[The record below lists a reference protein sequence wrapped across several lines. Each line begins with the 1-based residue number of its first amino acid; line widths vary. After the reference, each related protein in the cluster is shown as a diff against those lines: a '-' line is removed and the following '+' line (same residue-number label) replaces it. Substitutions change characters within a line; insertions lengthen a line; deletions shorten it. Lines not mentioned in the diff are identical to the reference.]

1 MVGVKSSFVLIF
13 IVLHLD
19 LCLLLLSH
27 VIIYIYK
34 NKNRVGQVSSLCAN
48 LDKFHLQRIVT
59 NSFLRVRIKK
69 IQIVIYFIFN

>member
-19 LCLLLLSH
+19 LCLLLLLH
-27 VIIYIYK
+27 VIIQ
-34 NKNRVGQVSSLCAN
+34 GQVSSLCAN